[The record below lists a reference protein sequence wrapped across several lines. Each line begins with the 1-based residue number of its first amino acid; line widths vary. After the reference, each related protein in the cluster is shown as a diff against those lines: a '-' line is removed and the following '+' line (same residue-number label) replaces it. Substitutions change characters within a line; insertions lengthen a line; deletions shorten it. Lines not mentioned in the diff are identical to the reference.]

1 MKEIWKRIWA
11 DVKRFWPIPLG
22 VGFLYV
28 VLKKLHGAFC
38 PMVIIFGLPC
48 PGCGTTRATV
58 YLLKGQFEEAFYIN
72 PSVFLWLAFL
82 LYIIVVRYIMGKPIK
97 HSTVIV
103 AVIGILMVVRFVVGM
118 YMYYPMRPP
127 FSYTGGNVME
137 DIIPG
142 YMHMMRDFEIPSWM
156 QK

>member
-48 PGCGTTRATV
+48 PGCGTTRAASNFFHMNFDKAIEYNEIMALTLLPAYFFFLV
-58 YLLKGQFEEAFYIN
+58 TEVIWYLYNKIFKKQSLSPLGYLVELI
-72 PSVFLWLAFL
+72 S
-82 LYIIVVRYIMGKPIK
+82 IK
-97 HSTVIV
+97 
-103 AVIGILMVVRFVVGM
+103 L
-118 YMYYPMRPP
+118 
-127 FSYTGGNVME
+127 
-137 DIIPG
+137 
-142 YMHMMRDFEIPSWM
+142 
-156 QK
+156 

>member
-48 PGCGTTRATV
+48 PGCGTTRAAV

-118 YMYYPMRPP
+118 SR
-127 FSYTGGNVME
+127 FLLECSKVTGDEYNHAQRE
-137 DIIPG
+137 C
-142 YMHMMRDFEIPSWM
+142 PSNHPNHNHE
-156 QK
+156 